1 MTAHTRAATR
11 QLSPGTLVQTTVLAL
26 AGCTSMLAHAQ
37 QNGAPI
43 ATTQLPDVVITATGF
58 EQSIAEAPAS
68 ITVIPKEQLE
78 GRRYR
83 DVTDALQDIPGLT
96 IEGGAGGKI
105 ESTQIY
111 IRGLGEDYTL
121 FLVDGKPLGTSSQ
134 AYYNGFGG
142 AQQTGWLPPVSAI
155 ERIEVIR
162 GPMSSLYGSS
172 ALGGVINIITK
183 KVASTWSGSVT
194 LDGTVQENSEAGS
207 ENQQRFYLSG
217 PIVSD
222 RLGLTLYGSRFK
234 RHEDR
239 FTGGYAGK
247 ETKDLTAKLAWK
259 LSDNQSLG
267 LEATHGEGDNQRT
280 ARTGAAGEVQN
291 TRDYLALSHDLTWG
305 NRFRTTSFLT
315 HENVEIENGSN
326 YSEYQA
332 SFFNTKTVLPLGS
345 HMVTVGGEY
354 KSEKTNHDAS
364 RFPGSRNIDLSR
376 WQMAAFIE
384 DEYFLT
390 EQLSVVGGL
399 RYDRNEHYGSEFIPR
414 LYGVYRLNPAIT
426 LKGGVSGGYK
436 APTLKQADDN
446 IVEIAARGAAWD
458 MGNKDLKPEKSTN
471 YEFGVNWAPDPGT
484 NAGLTVYKTD
494 FRNKIGKQTIC
505 ESPTSAPACVYNGET
520 RARINQYVNVSSATI
535 NGLEASFSK
544 HVGAWKLNTSYTFT
558 DSKIDTG
565 ADKGKPLNNL
575 PKHMLTLGADWS
587 ASSQLKLWSK
597 ARYKSKSIDSG
608 TAQIPAYTLVDIGVN
623 YKVNQNVSLFGGLY
637 NLLDKSVNTADYG
650 KTLDG
655 RRLYVGVTAGF

>member
-1 MTAHTRAATR
+1 MATFPSTATR
-11 QLSPGTLVQTTVLAL
+11 QRSPGALVQSTVLVL
-26 AGCTSMLAHAQ
+26 ASCSSLLVHAQ
-37 QNGAPI
+37 ESGAQAAP
-43 ATTQLPDVVITATGF
+43 APLPDVVVTATGF
-58 EQSIAEAPAS
+58 EQSIVDAPAS
-68 ITVIPKEQLE
+68 ITVIPREQLE

-83 DVTDALQDIPGLT
+83 DVTDALQDIPGVT

-111 IRGLGEDYTL
+111 IRGLGEDYTM
-121 FLVDGKPLGTSSQ
+121 FLVDGKPLGSSSQ

-183 KVASTWSGSVT
+183 KVASAWTGSVT
-194 LDGTVQENSEAGS
+194 VDGTVQENSKAGS

-217 PIVSD
+217 PIASD
-222 RLGLTLYGSRFK
+222 RLGLTVYGSRFK
-234 RHEDR
+234 RNEDR

-247 ETKDLTAKLAWK
+247 EMKDITAKLAWK
-259 LSDNQSLG
+259 LSDSQTLG
-267 LEATHGEGDNQRT
+267 LEVTHGEGDNQRT
-280 ARTGAAGEVQN
+280 VRTGAAGEVQN
-291 TRDYLALSHDLTWG
+291 ERNYLALSHDLNWG
-305 NRFRTTSFLT
+305 ERFRTSSFLT
-315 HENVEIENGSN
+315 RENVEIQNGSN

-332 SFFNTKTVLPLGS
+332 SFFNTKTVLPLGD

-364 RFPGSRNIDLSR
+364 RFPGSRNVNLSR
-376 WQMAAFIE
+376 WQMAAFVE

-414 LYGVYRLNPAIT
+414 LYGVYKLNPTVT

-471 YEFGVNWAPDPGT
+471 YEFGVNWMPDAET
-484 NAGLTVYKTD
+484 NAGVTIYKTD
-494 FRNKIGKQTIC
+494 FRNKISTQTIC
-505 ESPTSAPACVYNGET
+505 TSPTTAPACVYNGET

-535 NGLEASFSK
+535 NGLEATFGRR
-544 HVGAWKLNTSYTFT
+544 VGALKLNTSYTFT
-558 DSKIDTG
+558 DSQIDTG

-575 PKHMLTLGADWS
+575 PRHMLNVGADWS
-587 ASSQLKLWSK
+587 ANSQLKFWGK
-597 ARYKSKSIDSG
+597 ARYKSKSIDGG
-608 TAQIPAYTLVDIGVN
+608 TAQIPAYTLVDVGVN
-623 YKVNQNVSLFGGLY
+623 YKVHQNVHLFGGLY
-637 NLLDKSVNTADYG
+637 NLLDKTVNTADYG

-655 RRLYVGVTAGF
+655 RRLYVGLTAEF